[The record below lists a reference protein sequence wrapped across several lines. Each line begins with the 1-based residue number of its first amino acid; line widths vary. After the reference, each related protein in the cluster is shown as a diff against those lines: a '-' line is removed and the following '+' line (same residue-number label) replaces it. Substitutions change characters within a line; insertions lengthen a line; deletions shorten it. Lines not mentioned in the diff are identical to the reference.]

1 MDATLLSPPGSEPMP
16 YSEARMVD
24 SGART
29 LETLEGAD
37 RYNRWIFDRIR
48 QGLGQ
53 RVLEIGCGTGTIT
66 QFLVDRE
73 LVVGVDV
80 SPEYVRATAAR
91 YRTRPNVVIKLQDI
105 TESIEELRQYRFDS
119 AASANVFE
127 HIADDTRAMAAVY
140 ALLEPGGT
148 FNLLVPS
155 HPYLMSPFD
164 RAIGHYRRYTMAELR
179 RKLESAGFRVGAI
192 RRSNPI
198 GAIGWALNNCLLR
211 RRRLGGVAIYDR
223 LVPALSWLDQR
234 LELPVGLS
242 LTARA
247 TKV

>member
-1 MDATLLSPPGSEPMP
+1 MP
-16 YSEARMVD
+16 YSEAAMVD
-24 SGART
+24 AGART
-29 LETLEGAD
+29 LEMLEGAD
-37 RYNRWIFDRIR
+37 RYNRWIFERIR
-48 QGLGQ
+48 PDFGR

-66 QFLVDRE
+66 QFLVDRD

-80 SPEYVRATAAR
+80 SPEYVREAAER
-91 YRTRPNVVIKLQDI
+91 FRTRANVVIRLHDI

-119 AASANVFE
+119 AVSANVFE
-127 HIADDTRAMAAVY
+127 HIPDDAKAMAAVY
-140 ALLEPGGT
+140 ALLELEGT

-164 RAIGHYRRYTMAELR
+164 RSIGHYRRYTMSELR
-179 RKLESAGFRVGAI
+179 RKLESAGFRVDAI

-198 GAIGWALNNCLLR
+198 GAIGWAVNNCLLR

-242 LTARA
+242 LTVRA

>member
-1 MDATLLSPPGSEPMP
+1 MAAGSEPMP
-16 YSEARMVD
+16 YSEATMVD
-24 SGART
+24 TGART
-29 LETLEGAD
+29 LEMLEGAD
-37 RYNRWIFDRIR
+37 RYNRWIFERIR
-48 QGLGQ
+48 EGLGR

-80 SPEYVRATAAR
+80 SPEYVREAAER
-91 YRTRPNVVIKLQDI
+91 YRTRANVVIRSHDI
-105 TESIEELRQYRFDS
+105 TESIDELRQYRFDS
-119 AASANVFE
+119 AVSANVFE
-127 HIADDTRAMAAVY
+127 HIPDDAMAMAAVY

-155 HPYLMSPFD
+155 HPFLMSPFD

-179 RKLESAGFRVGAI
+179 AKLESAGFRVDAI

-198 GAIGWALNNCLLR
+198 GAVGWAVNNCLLR
-211 RRRLGGVAIYDR
+211 RRQLGGVGIYDR

-234 LELPVGLS
+234 LQLPVGLS
-242 LTARA
+242 LISRA
-247 TKV
+247 SKV

>member
-1 MDATLLSPPGSEPMP
+1 MP
-16 YSEARMVD
+16 YSEARMAD
-24 SGART
+24 PGART

-37 RYNRWIFDRIR
+37 RYNRWIFERIR
-48 QGLGQ
+48 EGLGQ

-80 SPEYVRATAAR
+80 SPQYVRATAER
-91 YRTRPNVVIKLQDI
+91 YRTRPNVVIRLHDI
-105 TESIEELRQYRFDS
+105 TQSIEELRAYRFDS
-119 AASANVFE
+119 AVSANVFE
-127 HIADDTRAMAAVY
+127 HIADDGKAMAAVF
-140 ALLEPGGT
+140 ALLEPGGS

-164 RAIGHYRRYTMAELR
+164 RSIGHYRRYTMAELK
-179 RKLESAGFRVGAI
+179 RKLESAGFRVDAI
-192 RRSNPI
+192 RRTNPI
-198 GAIGWALNNCLLR
+198 GAIGWAVNNRVLR

-223 LVPALSWLDQR
+223 LVPALSWLDR
-234 LELPVGLS
+234 RVELPLGLS

-247 TKV
+247 TKSLNG